1 MNYLLWQ
8 VLDKAISVYTIVI
21 IVSVIL
27 SWLPEMRYRYREFS
41 RFLDR
46 ITEPVFR
53 PFRRLLPPHKTGGL
67 DLSPMFA
74 LIALGFLRQILFRV
88 LVMPR

>member
-1 MNYLLWQ
+1 MNLMLWFL
-8 VLDKAISVYTIVI
+8 LDKAISIYTIVI

-67 DLSPMFA
+67 DLSPMLV
-74 LIALGFLRQILFRV
+74 LIALGILRQILFRI
-88 LVMPR
+88 LVVG